1 MATVGIVGAQAS
13 AHPHHTGGD
22 RSGRGGGHGGGHDN
36 TQHLTVDYFDGLVY
50 ENRSRRPTL

>member
-1 MATVGIVGAQAS
+1 MGIVGAQAS

-22 RSGRGGGHGGGHDN
+22 RSGGGHGGGGHGGGN
-36 TQHLTVDYFDGLVY
+36 AQHLTVDYFDGLVY

>member
-1 MATVGIVGAQAS
+1 MGIVGAQAS

-22 RSGRGGGHGGGHDN
+22 RSGGGHGGGN
-36 TQHLTVDYFDGLVY
+36 AQHLTVDYFDGLVY

>member
-22 RSGRGGGHGGGHDN
+22 RSGGHGGHG
-36 TQHLTVDYFDGLVY
+36 TSQHLTVDYFDGLVY